1 MNIKNLVKVDKKKIH
16 DMNVESKFSSTFKQI
31 IVMFCAAVVML
42 TITIVSSG
50 ISVSRL
56 YNTYYTMNTIQGDIR
71 IDMQA
76 LSKAFLWALSSPDE
90 TIRQEQLQKAKDKFG
105 EFEDNLSKLS
115 KVMKNSES
123 ISLVSKDLKTVEEN
137 GQVLEDMFNKGT
149 SSEELFYYFN
159 DTLYPSIDVAVK
171 DFKAVSSASTDEAA
185 KAYKH
190 SLLFCIVMSVIT
202 LVVVIMV
209 MLYIVNVKIVLS
221 ESILTPVKEISKA
234 ADEMA
239 TGNLHINIDYESN
252 DELGRLAKDL
262 NSSTSVTEQIIN
274 DIRETLLLLSNGDF
288 THGTLHPELYKKDFS
303 QISEALTNITDS
315 LSDTL
320 SQVRDSSNHVSDG
333 ANGMRM
339 AASDLA
345 DGAANQASAVQEL
358 TASVTTVTSQT
369 KSMFETAEKSE
380 KMADKVRED
389 ADASARKMSLVTEAM
404 VRITEASNQIE
415 QVTNTIESIA
425 KQTQLLALNASIEAA
440 RAGESGRGFAVV
452 ADEISTLASQSTDA
466 AKNTYQLIQDTMSE
480 IKNGNA
486 VVGETTDALQN
497 MQESVESITTMII
510 ETGEMAKQQARSME
524 EISSEIAQI
533 SSVVQSNSDTAQ
545 QSNDLSQSLTEQ
557 AENLI
562 GIINNFNLK

>member
-1 MNIKNLVKVDKKKIH
+1 MNIKNLIRVDKAKIH
-16 DMNVESKFSSTFKQI
+16 NINVEDKFRLTFKQI
-31 IVMFCAAVVML
+31 IVMFCAAVAML
-42 TITIVSSG
+42 TITVVSSG

-90 TIRQEQLQKAKDKFG
+90 AIRKEQLQKAMDKFG

-115 KVMKNSES
+115 KVMNNSDS

-137 GQVLEDMFNKGT
+137 GKKLGDMFSANAG
-149 SSEELFYYFN
+149 SEELFYYFN

-185 KAYKH
+185 KAYKT
-190 SLLFCIVMSVIT
+190 SLVFCIIMSVIT
-202 LVVVIMV
+202 LIVVILV
-209 MLYIVNVKIVLS
+209 MLYIVDVKSALS
-221 ESILTPVKEISKA
+221 ESILKPVEEISKA
-234 ADEMA
+234 ADKMA
-239 TGNLHINIDYESN
+239 TGNLHINIDYESK

-262 NSSTSVTEQIIN
+262 NSSTSVTEQIIT

-288 THGTLHPELYKKDFS
+288 THGTLKPELYKNDFA

-320 SQVRDSSNHVSDG
+320 SHVRDSSNHVSDG
-333 ANGMRM
+333 ANGMST

-345 DGAANQASAVQEL
+345 EGTANQAAAVQEL
-358 TASVTTVTSQT
+358 NASVSTITSQT
-369 KSMFETAEKSE
+369 KNMAEIAERSE

-404 VRITEASNQIE
+404 VRITEASNEIE

-452 ADEISTLASQSTDA
+452 ADEISTLASQSTNA

-497 MQESVESITTMII
+497 MQQSVESITTMIV
-510 ETGEMAKQQARSME
+510 ETGDMAKLQASSMS
-524 EISSEIAQI
+524 EISIGIEQI
-533 SSVVQSNSDTAQ
+533 SSVVQSNSETAQ
-545 QSNDLSQSLTEQ
+545 QSNALSRSLNEQ

-562 GIINNFNLK
+562 DIINKFNLK